1 MATLAS
7 ITPYLKEVYTGKI
20 RRQLNDD
27 ITTLKR
33 ITRSDANIT
42 SNHEGKYVTFPVHL
56 RRNAGIGSRLE
67 NEALPN
73 PGSQGYASAQLNL
86 KSAYGAIEMTGQAL
100 DMADSDTK
108 AFAKSVDE
116 EMERLRVDLK
126 KDMNR
131 QIYGDGTGAVG
142 VVKSVVTSTVIPVT
156 DARLFQI
163 GEIVDLVT
171 LPSTVVQAARVINA
185 VDLTT
190 GANTVT
196 ISGAAVTT
204 VVGQIFVRSGSLNR
218 EITGFGNI
226 VRNTGTL
233 YNINPATEPEWTSEV
248 DSNAGTGRALSEG
261 LMITMADR
269 IRTRGGRTTVIFQS
283 LGVRRAYFNLLSQM
297 RSIVNDTKFEG
308 GFTGLSFTTDAGEI
322 PVVADVD
329 APLGTQWFI
338 NEDALTWYRHA
349 EWDWLDKDGNMWSRK
364 RDASSVYEV
373 WQAWMVERHEL
384 ATDRRNT
391 HGKIVDITEA

>member
-1 MATLAS
+1 MANLAT

-33 ITRSDANIT
+33 ITRSDANIS
-42 SNHEGKYVTFPVHL
+42 SNHEGKYVTFPVHV
-56 RRNAGIGSRLE
+56 RRNSGIGSRLE
-67 NEALPN
+67 SEALPN
-73 PGSQGYASAQLNL
+73 PGAQGYAAAQLQL
-86 KSAYGAIEMTGQAL
+86 KSAYGAIELTGQAI

-131 QIYGDGTGAVG
+131 QIYGDGTGAIGRVTA
-142 VVKSVVTSTVIPVT
+142 VVTSTVIPVN

-163 GEIVDLVT
+163 GELVDIVT
-171 LPSTVVQAARVINA
+171 LPSTVAHAARTINA

-196 ISGAAVTT
+196 VSGAAVTT
-204 VVGQIFVRSGSLNR
+204 VVGQILVRSGSLNR
-218 EITGFGNI
+218 EITGFGSI

-233 YNINPATEPEWTSEV
+233 YNINPATEPEWKSEV
-248 DSNAGTGRALSEG
+248 DSNGGAGRPLSEG

-269 IRTRGGRTTVIFQS
+269 VRTRGGKTTVIFQS

-349 EWDWLDKDGNMWSRK
+349 DWDWLDKDGSMWSRK
-364 RDASSVYEV
+364 RSDTSVYEV

-391 HGKIVDITEA
+391 HGKIEDITEA

>member
-1 MATLAS
+1 MANLAS

-27 ITTLKR
+27 VTTLKR
-33 ITRSDANIT
+33 ITRSDAGIT
-42 SNHEGKYVTFPVHL
+42 SNHEGKYVTFPVHV

-67 NEALPN
+67 GEALPN

-86 KSAYGAIEMTGQAL
+86 KSAYGSIELTGQSI
-100 DMADSDTK
+100 DMADSDPK

-131 QIYGDGTGAVG
+131 QVYGDGTGRIGTVRTA
-142 VVKSVVTSTVIPVT
+142 VTSTVIPVD
-156 DARLFQI
+156 DARLFQF
-163 GEIVDLVT
+163 GAIVDVVT
-171 LPSTVVQAARVINA
+171 LPSTVIASARVVNN
-185 VDLTT
+185 VDI
-190 GANTVT
+190 ANKT
-196 ISGAAVTT
+196 ITLSGAAITT
-204 VVGQIFVRSGSLNR
+204 VVGQIIVRSGSLSR
-218 EITGFGNI
+218 EITGFDSI
-226 VRNTGTL
+226 VRNTGVL
-233 YNINPATEPEWTSEV
+233 YGINPAVEPEWTAEV
-248 DSNAGTGRALSEG
+248 DSNGGTGRALSEG

-269 IRTRGGRTTVIFQS
+269 VRTRGGKTTVIFQS

-297 RSIVNDTKFEG
+297 RTVVNDQKFEG
-308 GFTGLSFTTDAGEI
+308 GFTGLGFTTDAGEI

-329 APLGTQWFI
+329 APLNTQWFI

-349 EWDWLDKDGNMWSRK
+349 EWDWLDKDGAMWSRK
-364 RDASSVYEV
+364 RDGAGSVYEV

-384 ATDRRNT
+384 GTDRRNT
-391 HGKIVDITEA
+391 HGKITDIVEA

>member
-1 MATLAS
+1 MATLQT

-27 ITTLKR
+27 VTTLKR
-33 ITRSDANIT
+33 ITRSDAGIST
-42 SNHEGKYVTFPVHL
+42 NHEGKYVTFPVHV
-56 RRNAGIGSRLE
+56 RRNSGIGSRLE

-73 PGSQGYASAQLNL
+73 PGSQGYASAQLTL
-86 KSAYGAIEMTGQAL
+86 KSGYGSIELTGQAI
-100 DMADSDTK
+100 DMADSDPK

-131 QIYGDGTGAVG
+131 QIYGNGTGAIGTVT
-142 VVKSVVTSTVIPVT
+142 SVVTAVTSPVN

-171 LPSTVVQAARVINA
+171 LPSTVVAAGRTINA
-185 VDLTT
+185 VDI
-190 GANTVT
+190 ANRTVT
-196 ISGAAVTT
+196 ISGANVTT
-204 VVGQIFVRSGSLNR
+204 VVGQIFVRNGSLSR
-218 EITGFGNI
+218 EVTGFDSI
-226 VRNTGTL
+226 VRNTGVL
-233 YNINPATEPEWTSEV
+233 YGINPATEPEWTAEV
-248 DSNAGTGRALSEG
+248 DSNGGTGRALSEG

-269 IRTRGGRTTVIFQS
+269 IRTRGGKTTVIFQS

-297 RSIVNDTKFEG
+297 RTVVNDTKFEG
-308 GFTGLSFTTDAGEI
+308 GFTGLAFTTDAGEI

-349 EWDWLDKDGNMWSRK
+349 EWDWLDRDGSMWSRK
-364 RDASSVYEV
+364 RSDSAVYEV

-384 ATDRRNT
+384 GTDRRNT
-391 HGKIVDITEA
+391 HGKISDITEG

>member
-1 MATLAS
+1 MGTNLAS

-33 ITRSDANIT
+33 ITRSDAGIST
-42 SNHEGKYVTFPVHL
+42 NHEGKYVTFPVHV
-56 RRNAGIGSRLE
+56 RRNSGIGSRLE
-67 NEALPN
+67 AEALPN
-73 PGSQGYASAQLNL
+73 PGQQGYASAQLNL
-86 KSAYGAIEMTGQAL
+86 KSAYGAIELTGQAI
-100 DMADSDTK
+100 DMADSDPK

-131 QIYGDGTGAVG
+131 QVYGDGTGAIGTVSAAGTG
-142 VVKSVVTSTVIPVT
+142 VNTVSVA

-163 GEIVDLVT
+163 GAVVDLVT
-171 LPSTVVQAARVINA
+171 LPSTVVASARTVTA
-185 VDLTT
+185 VDIT
-190 GANTVT
+190 NKTVT
-196 ISGAAVTT
+196 LSGATFNAAI
-204 VVGQIFVRSGSLNR
+204 GQIIVRQGSLNR
-218 EITGFGNI
+218 EITGFNSI
-226 VRNTGTL
+226 VRNTGVL
-233 YNINPATEPEWTSEV
+233 YGINPATEPEWTAEV
-248 DSNAGTGRALSEG
+248 DSTGGTNRALSEG

-269 IRTRGGRTTVIFQS
+269 VRTRGGKTTVIFQS

-297 RSIVNDTKFEG
+297 RTIVNDTKFEG
-308 GFTGLSFTTDAGEI
+308 GFTGLAFTTDAGEI

-349 EWDWLDKDGNMWSRK
+349 EWDWLDRDGAMWSRK
-364 RDASSVYEV
+364 RDNNGVYEV

-384 ATDRRNT
+384 GTDRRNT
-391 HGKIVDITEA
+391 HGKITDITEA

>member
-1 MATLAS
+1 MANLAT

-33 ITRSDANIT
+33 ITRSDANIS
-42 SNHEGKYVTFPVHL
+42 SNHEGKYVTFPVHV
-56 RRNAGIGSRLE
+56 RRNSGIGSRLE
-67 NEALPN
+67 SEALPN
-73 PGSQGYASAQLNL
+73 PGSQGYAAAQLQL
-86 KSAYGAIEMTGQAL
+86 KSAYGAIELTGQAI
-100 DMADSDTK
+100 DMADSDSK

-126 KDMNR
+126 KDTNR
-131 QIYGDGTGAVG
+131 QVYGDGTGAIGTVRA
-142 VVKSVVTSTVIPVT
+142 VVTSTVIPVN

-163 GEIVDLVT
+163 GAIVDLVT
-171 LPSTVVQAARVINA
+171 LPSTVVQAGRTVNA
-185 VDLTT
+185 VDLTA

-196 ISGAAVTT
+196 LSGAAITT
-204 VVGQIFVRSGSLNR
+204 VVGQILVRSGSLNR
-218 EITGFGNI
+218 EITGFNSI
-226 VRNTGTL
+226 VRDTGTL
-233 YNINPATEPEWTSEV
+233 YNINPATEPEWKSEV
-248 DSNAGTGRALSEG
+248 DANGGVGRPLSEG

-269 IRTRGGRTTVIFQS
+269 IRTRGGKTTVIFQS

-349 EWDWLDKDGNMWSRK
+349 DWDWLDKDGNMWSRK
-364 RDASSVYEV
+364 RSDSAVYEV

-391 HGKIVDITEA
+391 HGKIADITEA